1 MKHLTLWMFLAATPV
16 ISVAQELKGGD
27 PIPFDANVRTGKL
40 KNGLTY
46 YIRKN
51 SKPENKVDLRLVVN
65 AGSVLENDDQQGLA
79 HFMEHMN
86 FNGTKRFPKNKLVDY
101 LQSIGVKFGQHLNAY
116 TSFDET
122 VYFLPIPSDNPDKL
136 EKGFQVI
143 EDWAFNAV
151 LTPEEIDKERGVVLE
166 EYRLGLGAD
175 DRMMKRY
182 MPKMLYKSH
191 YADRMPIGKKEILE
205 KFSYDKVISFYKE
218 WYRPDLMAVIVV
230 GDIDVNAMEKKVKD
244 HFESYQNPKN
254 ERPHVTYEVPNHK
267 ETFVSIESDK
277 ESPYAQVQ
285 LIYKD
290 YGTPK
295 PVVTIDD
302 FRKYLKEGLFTTM
315 INNRLEELTHMPN
328 PPFTFGYSYHGESW
342 VRPKEAYQSFAM
354 VQEDKQLD
362 ALKVLVAENTRV
374 KKFGFTQGEL
384 DRAKTEFLAQI
395 ESRYNDRDKTES
407 ENFVSEYQG
416 HFLTKEPSPGIEWTY
431 DAMKKELPKVT
442 IKDVNGFVNE
452 YIKDDNRVVI
462 FTGPEKAGLK
472 KPTEK
477 EVLDIINDKGDNI
490 AAYNDVAVAKGLLRN
505 EVKPGT
511 VTKKDTNAKLGTTS
525 LTLSNGARVTYKKT
539 DFKNDEVVMEAISMG
554 GSNLYSNEDYKKTQF
569 ANGALSEAG
578 FSGLK
583 RNDITKFMTGKIAT
597 VNPFIYGVNEGL
609 NGSATPKDMEY
620 MFQMVHAYFTDLN
633 LDKEAFDSYKQK
645 QSAFYKNMASEPSFY
660 FQQEFYTYLNGDN
673 PRFNG
678 FIPTEKTWAE
688 TDYALAYQKYKERF
702 ANAADFEF
710 YFVGNIDD
718 KAIEEYSKKYIAS
731 LPATTAQ
738 KEKAKDLGY
747 RMLKGEHK
755 KVVNKGEDPKS
766 TVTIMYYGDTEFSQ
780 KENLAMEAL
789 GEILTIKLTEELR
802 EKESGVYGINARGS
816 LSKVPYGSYRF
827 NIGFPCGPENAE
839 KLTASALREVQK
851 LIEKGP
857 DANDLAKFKEA
868 EYMEYKKNL
877 KENSFWLNS
886 FTTAYSLGIDPENL
900 LAKEEKVKALT
911 AKEIQDVAKKYL
923 TKDKIV
929 GMLMPEAT
937 NK

>member
-51 SKPENKVDLRLVVN
+51 AKPENKVDLRLVVN

-205 KFSYDKVISFYKE
+205 KFSYDKVISFYKD

-290 YGTPK
+290 HGTPK

-431 DAMKKELPKVT
+431 DAMKKELPKFT

-511 VTKKDTNAKLGTTS
+511 VTKKDTNAKLGTTT

-620 MFQMVHAYFTDLN
+620 MFQMMHAYFTDLN

-886 FTTAYSLGIDPENL
+886 FTTAYSLGIDPENI